1 MTLRSVTLGIAGIAF
16 VLTATAASAQSEG
29 NPVVVIET
37 SLGDITAELYR
48 DKAPISVENFLAYV
62 NDGFFPGTIFHRVIK
77 GFMIQGGGLTQEMV
91 RKETRA
97 PVKNEATNGL
107 GNERGTLAM
116 ARTAAVDSGTAQ
128 FFINT
133 VNNRG
138 LNNRGTTQAE
148 YGYAV
153 FGKVIAGLEVVDA
166 IENTPTGTSGS
177 YADVP
182 STPVIITAVT
192 VKQ

>member
-1 MTLRSVTLGIAGIAF
+1 MILRIITLGIAGIAF

-29 NPVVVIET
+29 NPMVVIET

-48 DKAPISVENFLAYV
+48 EEAPISVENFLAYV
-62 NDGFFPGTIFHRVIK
+62 NDGFYAGTIFHRVIK
-77 GFMIQGGGLTQEMV
+77 GFMIQGGGLTQEMI
-91 RKETRA
+91 RKETR
-97 PVKNEATNGL
+97 PPIKNEATNGL
-107 GNERGTLAM
+107 NNERGTLAM
-116 ARTAAVDSGTAQ
+116 ARTAAVDSATAQ

-133 VNNRG
+133 ANNRA

-148 YGYAV
+148 YGYTV
-153 FGKVIAGLEVVDA
+153 FGKVTAGLDIVDA

-182 STPVIITAVT
+182 STPVFITAIT